1 MATFVIS
8 RLTIREAQRRR
19 LLWVALIMGVA
30 FLLVFGIAFHFIQ
43 LDIERY
49 PTVEDRSSAI
59 FVSTLLLTAGLYAVN
74 LLVNVVAVLVSV
86 TTLSGEIESHTIDA
100 IVTKPIPRWQ
110 VVIGKWLAFAALVLV
125 YLALLVGGLMLI
137 VYLRTGFYF
146 DNIGRGVVMMAL
158 AALLVLTVSIA
169 GGTRLSTLANG
180 VLAFML
186 FGLAFLGGLVEQVGA
201 LLRNQAA
208 VNVGIISSIIMPAD
222 SLWKKAVSYFQSGQ
236 ASNNPFEL
244 GPFAAITEPSTLMV
258 VYAVGYLIAL
268 LAFALWSFSRRDL

>member
-1 MATFVIS
+1 MATFVIA

-43 LDIERY
+43 LDLERF
-49 PTVEDRSSAI
+49 PTGDDQPS
-59 FVSTLLLTAGLYAVN
+59 FVSALLLTAGLYAVN
-74 LLVNVVAVLVSV
+74 LLVTVVAVLVSV

-110 VVIGKWLAFAALVLV
+110 VVVGKWLAFAILVLA
-125 YLALLVGGLMLI
+125 YLALLAGGLMLI
-137 VYLRTGFYF
+137 VYLRSGFYF
-146 DNIGRGVVMMAL
+146 DNIGRGVLMMAL

-169 GGTRLSTLANG
+169 GGTRLSTIANG

-201 LLRNQAA
+201 LIRNQAA

-222 SLWKKAVSYFQSGQ
+222 SLWKKAVAYFQAGQ
-236 ASNNPFEL
+236 VSDNPFEA
-244 GPFAAITEPSTLMV
+244 GPFTAITEPSTLMV
-258 VYAVGYLIAL
+258 AYAVVYLVAL
-268 LAFALWSFSRRDL
+268 LLFALWSFTRRDL